1 MTFISKHEERD
12 SELPKEREKL
22 LDNIQNDLFE
32 DDNIL
37 AFFYGGSI
45 GNETTD
51 LFSDIDLRVVVKP
64 DKINEYVLNKKNH
77 AENWGKV
84 LYFEDLNPS
93 SIYIVAHYDSFIK
106 VDIFYYTPEYIQPS
120 VWLKN
125 IKILKDTDGM
135 LTNILEQSLNHTY
148 EPTLDEFEFW
158 RTKFFAHL
166 HEAYRRTLRKEYYY
180 ALDCIDKLRLSI
192 VTAWYMESGMQPNS
206 FGDWAKYE
214 GNRSSLKDW
223 QKSLLESWECKRDT
237 VEIMNVMR
245 SIVFEFKEVHRS
257 LCNTVGVKEDPEW
270 VNRIINSVL

>member
-12 SELPKEREKL
+12 SELPKERKKL
-22 LDNIQNDLFE
+22 LNNIQNDLFE
-32 DDNIL
+32 DDNVL
-37 AFFYGGSI
+37 AFFYGGSL
-45 GNETTD
+45 GNENTD
-51 LFSDIDLRVVVKP
+51 FFSDIDLRVVVKP
-64 DKINEYVLNKKNH
+64 EKINDYISNKKNR
-77 AENWGKV
+77 AENWGGI

-106 VDIFYYTPEYIQPS
+106 ADIFYYTPEYIQPS

-125 IKILKDTDGM
+125 IKILKDTDEM
-135 LTNILEQSLNHTY
+135 ITNILKQSLNLTY
-148 EPTLDEFEFW
+148 KPSLDEFEFW

-166 HEAYRRTLRKEYYY
+166 HEAYRRALREEYYY

-192 VTAWYMESGMQPNS
+192 VTAWYMESGIQPNS

-223 QKSLLESWECKRDT
+223 QKSLLESWDCERDT

-245 SIVFEFKEVHRS
+245 SIVFEFKEVHCS
-257 LCNTVGVKEDPEW
+257 LSKAVGVKEDPEW
-270 VNRIINSVL
+270 INRIINLVL